1 MAFIPGIRTINR
13 LATDQLVTSSVTPV
27 DVAGF
32 SFVIPPSK
40 SIKWKVRAVFTL
52 GATGGF
58 RFLAHNTAAPAE
70 YNFEC
75 TVRDLTTPA
84 TITGTT
90 GGALVEAAFANA
102 SAVASNYQL
111 EAEGFVTANAAGGTF
126 SFQFAQNTSDVLP
139 ITMQAGATMEL
150 IQF

>member
-1 MAFIPGIRTINR
+1 MSFIPAIRTINR
-13 LATDQLVTSSVTPV
+13 LATDQLVTSSIVPV
-27 DVAGF
+27 DITGF
-32 SFVIPPSK
+32 SFALTAGK
-40 SIKWKVRAVFTL
+40 TLMWRVRAVFTL

-58 RFLAHNTAAPAE
+58 RFLAHNTSAPTE
-70 YNFEC
+70 YNFEA

-84 TITGTT
+84 TLSGTSA
-90 GGALVEAAFANA
+90 GALTEAAFANA

-111 EAEGFVTANAAGGTF
+111 EASGLVTANLATTF
-126 SFQFAQNTSDVLP
+126 SFQFAQNTSDVLS